1 MVDWPFNVVTTME
14 CSKQRLC
21 WRSSLLLLCVGWNWQ
36 SLQVETMVRLSG
48 ATLGGVDEA
57 PSVNDVLKPEA
68 AKKSA
73 VKARHMTSKD
83 DDAQIQ
89 RDIKERFPE
98 FTHVDCFVRLIDGK
112 CLLDHI
118 KLKKAACKAE
128 GKRIA
133 TAWWQ
138 ATRVK
143 WSRATSPDSA
153 LVVKNAGDSVPQ
165 ALVGAL
171 TTACSSNTRVRSS
184 VPLIGWLQ
192 TQVAPPSQK
201 ALIGVFRHSLSMHP
215 STRHLQTVI
224 GIMKLVAKLKLVTV
238 YSTECAAMVGHW
250 DCALSQ
256 WLSQASR
263 SGLKDDVWMDNHG
276 DCTTLVCNALHV
288 EKVKNAKDVKEC
300 SEELRCLCASSM
312 LGQRVYGACLA
323 QLCEAEYLEGLDLII
338 AKTLADDIDEEKLA
352 RFWPRLRSWQ

>member
-1 MVDWPFNVVTTME
+1 MVDWQFNVVTTME

-36 SLQVETMVRLSG
+36 SLQVETMVFLSG
-48 ATLGGVDEA
+48 ATLGGVDEV

-89 RDIKERFPE
+89 RDIKDRFPE

-143 WSRATSPDSA
+143 WSRATSPDGEKCWGLSSSR
-153 LVVKNAGDSVPQ
+153 LDGRSDDSLQLQHTCSIQRATDWVAANSSGPAKPKGFDWSFQ
-165 ALVGAL
+165 AQLEH
-171 TTACSSNTRVRSS
+171 
-184 VPLIGWLQ
+184 
-192 TQVAPPSQK
+192 APPHATSR
-201 ALIGVFRHSLSMHP
+201 LSL
-215 STRHLQTVI
+215 
-224 GIMKLVAKLKLVTV
+224 
-238 YSTECAAMVGHW
+238 
-250 DCALSQ
+250 
-256 WLSQASR
+256 AS
-263 SGLKDDVWMDNHG
+263 
-276 DCTTLVCNALHV
+276 
-288 EKVKNAKDVKEC
+288 
-300 SEELRCLCASSM
+300 
-312 LGQRVYGACLA
+312 
-323 QLCEAEYLEGLDLII
+323 
-338 AKTLADDIDEEKLA
+338 
-352 RFWPRLRSWQ
+352 